1 MDSKEIYSR
10 FRQRMQQHGDQELIG
25 LFNQEVG
32 KPGWGTARA
41 CYLAAIHAEWTA
53 RGFDYSLVGDAQGL
67 SFRHK
72 VRLVD
77 GVIR

>member
-1 MDSKEIYSR
+1 MDSKVIYNR

-32 KPGWGTARA
+32 KPGWGTARV
-41 CYLAAIHAEWTA
+41 CYLAAIHAEWTV
-53 RGFDYSLVGDAQGL
+53 RGFDFSLVGDAQGL